1 VEQEKKKFSELDEID
16 DEMKRIEAR
25 EKLLKSSKSPE
36 RACEKEKE
44 SKFADA
50 LGHAPEHA
58 HHLRIHNCK
67 REMCCIF
74 FSA

>member
-44 SKFADA
+44 SKFAD
-50 LGHAPEHA
+50 
-58 HHLRIHNCK
+58 IHTCT
-67 REMCCIF
+67 
-74 FSA
+74 